1 VLPVITFGELFAGV
15 GGFSLGF
22 ERAGWS
28 CRFQVEWDAHCQ
40 QVLAHHWPEVPR
52 FGDVCD
58 VNGAELPPVDVL
70 SFGSPCQDL
79 SVAGKRAGLEGGR
92 SGMFYEATRII
103 KEMRH
108 ATGNQYPR
116 VAVWENVPGAFTSNA
131 GRDFGAVLDEMVDCG
146 ALVCEWAVLD
156 AQNFGVP
163 QRRRRIFLVAIFDS
177 GIAGECPDPL
187 LPVREGSP
195 RDFAK
200 SRKAGQEV
208 TGGVAPSLRSGGSGN
223 YPSERGDGS
232 DNLMVIDR
240 AAFNQGENAQYQPH
254 IGPSE
259 LSPSL
264 VAQGPHAIGAY
275 RMQAFGQYENDGTS
289 SALKQRDHK
298 DATDLIVQPVGFSH
312 TQGLDAQP
320 STEAFPSLQREGS
333 GHAVAFYES
342 GPGFV
347 GQTDVA
353 GAMRAEEEN
362 RPSRPTHTIMQP
374 VAYDEYNDQLGGDTH
389 HSLRAGP
396 RQSTGVMQN
405 MVVRRLTPLECE
417 RLMGWPDNHTLHRAD
432 GKTTSDTNRYKM
444 CGNGVASPCA
454 HWVAQQLTPLME
466 NE

>member
-1 VLPVITFGELFAGV
+1 MITFGELFAGV

-103 KEMRH
+103 KEMRN
-108 ATGNQYPR
+108 ATRNQYPR

-146 ALVCEWAVLD
+146 ALVVEWAVLD

-177 GIAGECPDPL
+177 GIAEGCPDPL

-208 TGGVAPSLRSGGSGN
+208 AGGVASSLRVGSGVG
-223 YPSERGDGS
+223 ERGDGS
-232 DNLMVIDR
+232 DNLIPETV
-240 AAFNQGENAQYQPH
+240 GT
-254 IGPSE
+254 IGPTFGAKNYSNIQE
-259 LSPSL
+259 VMQGSL
-264 VAQGPHAIGAY
+264 VPEVI
-275 RMQAFGQYENDGTS
+275 
-289 SALKQRDHK
+289 
-298 DATDLIVQPVGFSH
+298 GFSH

-320 STEAFPSLQREGS
+320 STEAFPSLRREGA
-333 GHAVAFYES
+333 GHAVA
-342 GPGFV
+342 
-347 GQTDVA
+347 TD
-353 GAMRAEEEN
+353 
-362 RPSRPTHTIMQP
+362 
-374 VAYDEYNDQLGGDTH
+374 
-389 HSLRAGP
+389 
-396 RQSTGVMQN
+396 

-454 HWVAQQLTPLME
+454 HWIAQQLTPLME
-466 NE
+466 NQ

>member
-1 VLPVITFGELFAGV
+1 VTLTYGELFAGV
-15 GGFSLGF
+15 GGFSIGF
-22 ERAGWS
+22 DQAGWTPK
-28 CRFQVEWDAHCQ
+28 FQVEWDQHCQ
-40 QVLAHHWPEVPR
+40 QVLAHHWPDVPR

-103 KEMRH
+103 KEMRN

-163 QRRRRIFLVAIFDS
+163 QRRRRIFLVAIFDTR
-177 GIAGECPDPL
+177 IAAQCPDPL

-200 SRKAGQEV
+200 SRKAGQTTSALTGNGVGTCGADDNQAQGNHLVPETVGTIGPTFGAKNYSNIQEV
-208 TGGVAPSLRSGGSGN
+208 MQGSLVPEVFVKAKRAQSPTDDDRWEQTDTAPTINQFDVGETRATVLIPEMLIDATRVNDVRVYDEPVQTLKERMGTGGNNVPMLA
-223 YPSERGDGS
+223 
-232 DNLMVIDR
+232 
-240 AAFNQGENAQYQPH
+240 
-254 IGPSE
+254 
-259 LSPSL
+259 
-264 VAQGPHAIGAY
+264 
-275 RMQAFGQYENDGTS
+275 
-289 SALKQRDHK
+289 
-298 DATDLIVQPVGFSH
+298 QPVGFSH

-320 STEAFPSLQREGS
+320 STEAFPSLRREGS
-333 GHAVAFYES
+333 GHAVA
-342 GPGFV
+342 
-347 GQTDVA
+347 TD
-353 GAMRAEEEN
+353 
-362 RPSRPTHTIMQP
+362 
-374 VAYDEYNDQLGGDTH
+374 
-389 HSLRAGP
+389 
-396 RQSTGVMQN
+396 

-444 CGNGVASPCA
+444 CGNGVASPVA
-454 HWVAQQLTPLME
+454 AWVAHHINQAEQGI
-466 NE
+466 NQ

>member
-1 VLPVITFGELFAGV
+1 VNTFGELFAGV

-40 QVLAHHWPEVPR
+40 QVLAHHWPDVPR

-103 KEMRH
+103 KEMRN
-108 ATGNQYPR
+108 ATRNQYPR

-146 ALVCEWAVLD
+146 ALVVEWAVLD

-200 SRKAGQEV
+200 SRKAGQELA
-208 TGGVAPSLRSGGSGN
+208 GGVAPGVDSGGDQLIPETVGTVSSKWAKGSGG
-223 YPSERGDGS
+223 PAGDEAYNLVPEVFVKAKRAQSPTDDDRWEQTDTAPTINQFDVGETRATVLIPQPVVFENSYRDGPRVGNGEVTHTLPAKMGS
-232 DNLMVIDR
+232 GGGNTPML
-240 AAFNQGENAQYQPH
+240 
-254 IGPSE
+254 
-259 LSPSL
+259 
-264 VAQGPHAIGAY
+264 
-275 RMQAFGQYENDGTS
+275 
-289 SALKQRDHK
+289 
-298 DATDLIVQPVGFSH
+298 ATD
-312 TQGLDAQP
+312 
-320 STEAFPSLQREGS
+320 
-333 GHAVAFYES
+333 
-342 GPGFV
+342 
-347 GQTDVA
+347 
-353 GAMRAEEEN
+353 
-362 RPSRPTHTIMQP
+362 
-374 VAYDEYNDQLGGDTH
+374 
-389 HSLRAGP
+389 
-396 RQSTGVMQN
+396 

-417 RLMGWPDNHTLHRAD
+417 RLQGWPDNHTLHRAD

-454 HWVAQQLTPLME
+454 HWIAQQLTPLLE
-466 NE
+466 NQ